1 MSKHLVISTS
11 GNPDSNS
18 RRMGR
23 VAFAHL
29 QKKKVDCDWIDIREM
44 DLPLCDAD
52 KCYGMPGSK
61 KLSATIEHAE
71 GILIAAPVYNYDV
84 AAATKNMIE
93 LTGSAWEN
101 KIVGFVCAAGGHAS
115 YMSVMAYA
123 NSLMLDFRCVI
134 IPRFAFATGDAFDG
148 ERINDKK
155 ITQRIEQVADEQ
167 VVARVEDEV
176 VRSFWQNEF
185 ANWTAAY
192 RTEAVSS
199 VTNKLLPFLT
209 SRQLRAIV

>member
-1 MSKHLVISTS
+1 MPKHLVISTS

-29 QKKKVDCDWIDIREM
+29 QRRKADCDWIDLREM
-44 DLPLCDAD
+44 ELPLCDAD
-52 KCYGMPGSK
+52 KCYGMPASK
-61 KLSATIEHAE
+61 KLSAAIEHAD

-93 LTGSAWEN
+93 LTGSAWEG
-101 KIVGFVCAAGGHAS
+101 KVVGFVCAAGGHAS

-134 IPRFAFATGDAFDG
+134 IPRFAFATGEAFDG
-148 ERINDKK
+148 KHITDKK
-155 ITQRIEQVADEQ
+155 ITHRIEQVAD
-167 VVARVEDEV
+167 DL
-176 VRSFWQNEF
+176 VRFTK
-185 ANWTAAY
+185 A
-192 RTEAVSS
+192 
-199 VTNKLLPFLT
+199 
-209 SRQLRAIV
+209 LRS

>member
-1 MSKHLVISTS
+1 MPKHLVISTS

-23 VAFAHL
+23 AAFAHL
-29 QKKKVDCDWIDIREM
+29 KKKKVDCDWVDIREM

-52 KCYGMPGSK
+52 KCYAMPGSK
-61 KLSATIEHAE
+61 RLSSAIESAD

-93 LTGSAWEN
+93 LTGSVWED
-101 KIVGFVCAAGGHAS
+101 KIVGFLCAAGGNAS

-134 IPRFAFATGDAFDG
+134 IPRFAFATSDDFNG
-148 ERINDKK
+148 EHVSDKK
-155 ITQRIEQVADEQ
+155 IDERIKLVADELIRFTK
-167 VVARVEDEV
+167 AL
-176 VRSFWQNEF
+176 RS
-185 ANWTAAY
+185 
-192 RTEAVSS
+192 
-199 VTNKLLPFLT
+199 
-209 SRQLRAIV
+209 

>member
-1 MSKHLVISTS
+1 MPKHLVISTS

-23 VAFAHL
+23 TAFQHL

-61 KLSATIEHAE
+61 KLSAAIEAAD

-101 KIVGFVCAAGGHAS
+101 KIVGFLCAAGGHAS

-134 IPRFAFATGDAFDG
+134 IPRFALATSNSFDG
-148 ERINDKK
+148 VRFSEANITERIK
-155 ITQRIEQVADEQ
+155 QVADEL
-167 VVARVEDEV
+167 
-176 VRSFWQNEF
+176 VRF
-185 ANWTAAY
+185 AKA
-192 RTEAVSS
+192 
-199 VTNKLLPFLT
+199 
-209 SRQLRAIV
+209 LRS

>member
-1 MSKHLVISTS
+1 MPKHLVISTS

-52 KCYGMPGSK
+52 KCYGMAGPN
-61 KLSATIEHAE
+61 KLIAATEGAD
-71 GILIAAPVYNYDV
+71 GILNAAPVYNDDV

-93 LTGSAWEN
+93 LTGNAWQD

-134 IPRFAFATGDAFDG
+134 IPRFAFATSDAFDG
-148 ERINDKK
+148 ERITDKK
-155 ITQRIEQVADEQ
+155 ITQRIEQVVDEL
-167 VVARVEDEV
+167 
-176 VRSFWQNEF
+176 VRFTK
-185 ANWTAAY
+185 A
-192 RTEAVSS
+192 
-199 VTNKLLPFLT
+199 
-209 SRQLRAIV
+209 LRG